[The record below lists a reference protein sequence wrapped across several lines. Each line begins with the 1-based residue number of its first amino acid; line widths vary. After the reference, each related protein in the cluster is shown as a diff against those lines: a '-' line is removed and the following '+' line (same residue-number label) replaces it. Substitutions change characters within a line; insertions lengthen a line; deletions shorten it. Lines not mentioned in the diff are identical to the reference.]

1 MPVCR
6 KRLAGAERRDMS
18 DLKDKNEDMISEG
31 TKETSGSQ
39 DKPEA
44 TAENRDFEYIREQ
57 IKSRPVNRGKLA
69 KSTLISAV
77 SALVFG
83 LVACVAFFAL
93 APLVS
98 GYFEKDEE
106 EEIPQGRVI
115 IFPEETIE
123 EETNPEDML
132 ITSVP
137 EAPPTVSADTD
148 DPPPLSE
155 EDLEKAISNVEFTV
169 SDYQKLYQDL
179 AAIASDARKS
189 MVRVRT
195 VKTDIDWFDNMFE
208 ETNEEPGLIIAENGV
223 NLFVVTKYSG
233 IKNTENVSIF
243 VFFVNEMYVEATLQ
257 AYDLR
262 TDLCVLS
269 IPLNTI
275 DETTR
280 ATYVIASLGTSNSSR
295 LSGSPV
301 IAVGS
306 PMGNYGSLNYGIITS
321 VNRDLTVTDHIY
333 RQITTD
339 IYGSSSANGVLI
351 NLRGEVLGIIDTKY
365 SDKDTKNLIC
375 AIGISELKK
384 TIEDMINGKELIYFG
399 ITGANVPESATYLY
413 DAPRGAFVKTVEMD
427 SPAMAGGIQAGDI
440 IMAIDGKYVNN
451 YSELVTEISNLE
463 SDKEIEVDVSR
474 QSVDGYKTLTF
485 TIIPEQLGGL

>member
-1 MPVCR
+1 
-6 KRLAGAERRDMS
+6 
-18 DLKDKNEDMISEG
+18 
-31 TKETSGSQ
+31 
-39 DKPEA
+39 
-44 TAENRDFEYIREQ
+44 
-57 IKSRPVNRGKLA
+57 
-69 KSTLISAV
+69 
-77 SALVFG
+77 
-83 LVACVAFFAL
+83 
-93 APLVS
+93 
-98 GYFEKDEE
+98 
-106 EEIPQGRVI
+106 
-115 IFPEETIE
+115 
-123 EETNPEDML
+123 ML

-137 EAPPTVSADTD
+137 PAPPVVPEDTD
-148 DPPPLSE
+148 DPAPLSE
-155 EDLEKAISNVEFTV
+155 EDLEKAISKVEFSV

-179 AAIASDARKS
+179 ASIAADARKS

-233 IKNTENVSIF
+233 IKNAENVSIF

-257 AYDLR
+257 AYDPR
-262 TDLCVLS
+262 TDLCVLA
-269 IPLNTI
+269 IPLSTI
-275 DETTR
+275 DETTQ

-321 VNRDLTVTDHIY
+321 INRDLTVTDHIY

-339 IYGSSSANGVLI
+339 IYGSSMANGVLI
-351 NLRGEVLGIIDTKY
+351 NLKGEVLGIIDTKY

-384 TIEDMINGKELIYFG
+384 TIEDMINGKDLIYFG

-440 IMAIDGKYVNN
+440 IMAIDGKSVNN

-485 TIIPEQLGGL
+485 TIIPERLGGL